1 MSDAFVP
8 FLYELRARK
17 VKVGA
22 QEAVA
27 LSKALGQWLHARSL
41 AGF

>member
-8 FLYELRARK
+8 FLFELRARK

-27 LSKALGQWLHARSL
+27 GSGR
-41 AGF
+41 